1 MGNKLIP
8 LRWYGGKQ
16 ANGKA
21 DWIAGVLP
29 WSKESVYIEPFGGM
43 MSVLLARDP
52 VNCEIFNDLS
62 MDVVNWWRSVRDNRE
77 VFGDMVEG
85 TPHSRVEFD
94 KACDIL
100 NDDEHS
106 WGLERAWAFHVV
118 VTQDIAASPAR
129 QYWGYAKKGNAGS
142 LGRWRSERVATL
154 AERIWN
160 VQIEHRDALEL
171 MELVADGDDVVMYC
185 DPPYYSS
192 HTKLYQH
199 GEINSDALKEML
211 VAQRGQVVIS
221 GYGDEWDS
229 LGWERLERDSFFS
242 GLGEKMNGGGFERKD
257 VLWCNFDVVESLPL
271 MVEIENASGNVA

>member
-1 MGNKLIP
+1 MP
-8 LRWYGGKQ
+8 LRWFGGKQ

-21 DWIAGVLP
+21 KWIADILP
-29 WSKESVYIEPFGGM
+29 WSKKSVYVEPFGGM
-43 MSVLLARDP
+43 MSVLLTREP

-62 MDVVNWWRSVRDNRE
+62 MDVVNWWNCVRYDRE
-77 VFGDMVEG
+77 VFGLMVEG

-94 KACDIL
+94 RACDIL
-100 NDDEHS
+100 NSDDYG
-106 WGLERAWAFHVV
+106 WGLERALAFHVV

-142 LGRWRSERVATL
+142 LGRWRSERVAAL

-160 VQIEHRDALEL
+160 VQIENRDALEL
-171 MELVADGDDVVMYC
+171 MELLSEGEDVVMYC

-199 GEINSDALKEML
+199 GEIDYKALEEML
-211 VAQRGQVVIS
+211 RIQKGKVVIS

-229 LGWERLERDSFFS
+229 LGWERVERESFFS
-242 GLGEKMNGGGFERKD
+242 GLGKEMNGDGYKRKD
-257 VLWCNFDVVESLPL
+257 VLWCNFDVGVNDLPL
-271 MVEIENASGNVA
+271 TMEIENAVGNVA